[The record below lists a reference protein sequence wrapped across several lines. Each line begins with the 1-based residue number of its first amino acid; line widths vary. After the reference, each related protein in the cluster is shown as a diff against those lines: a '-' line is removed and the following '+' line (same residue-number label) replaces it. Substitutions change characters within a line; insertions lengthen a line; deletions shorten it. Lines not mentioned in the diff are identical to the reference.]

1 MENHIHMVS
10 QGLWFFLFYNL
21 AFASALIVL
30 LYEGH
35 RRQFPM
41 MRWILLLTISWMSF
55 VAGSKM
61 LTYSPAEWKLLV
73 EEFTLPPTD
82 GKNLLGGLIAGT
94 TALIAGKYLLRF
106 RNDFADAFAFA
117 VPLSVA
123 VQRIGC
129 FLHGCC
135 YGTPSG
141 VPWAV
146 SYPAGSPAQIH
157 HHLSG
162 LTAGQDLFSLPVHPV
177 QLYETVGCIFVIF
190 LLTRL
195 SRRLK
200 APGSLMLASLI
211 LFAAQHFIVE
221 FFRDSLAHTSILR
234 TEGPLI
240 QLQWFILLLVAGCSL
255 FLFLRERRFTGK
267 TLIQP
272 RRDIS
277 LSGSFLVFLPVLT
290 VFWLL
295 SEWFTVSEILSLTV
309 LLAVAACFLVRE
321 VLRCWFP
328 GRVYRLVPAAILLGI
343 VIMAQTYPANH
354 ADSTVI
360 HSFKT
365 ISGGFAS
372 GSLYNT
378 HSVGQG
384 EGCDRNS
391 ATGYFKQGY
400 TLGGARYSV
409 TRENTK
415 TGEITSYGVKAMMGQ
430 HKETSLLNDATS
442 RMLIWGLTPFV
453 SYDLRSVAVG
463 AGLHMG
469 NLTAIIENLDK
480 EGQPVIPESGILKM
494 HVYPQFSLRAGPAKW
509 FFADVHIADHFPSAL
524 PGYRYQ
530 FGIGTGFGQTNQSI
544 ARIGLT
550 GPSDQKGGI
559 FDSWL
564 DFNGV
569 YFTGYFPLNNQVVL
583 EPMGVYNFNPGS
595 VSEIN
600 TRNGFQFS
608 LGLGY
613 RFGHTEKTVPVK

>member
-1 MENHIHMVS
+1 MENHIHFVS
-10 QGLWFFLFYNL
+10 QGLWFLLFYNL
-21 AFASALIVL
+21 AFAAALIVL

-61 LTYSPAEWKLLV
+61 LTYTSAEWKLLL

-94 TALIAGKYLLRF
+94 AALIAGKYLLRF

-146 SYPAGSPAQIH
+146 SYPAGSPARIH
-157 HHLSG
+157 HHLSR

-190 LLTRL
+190 LLARL

-211 LFAAQHFIVE
+211 LFAAQHFVVE
-221 FFRDSLAHTSILR
+221 FFRDRLAHTSILR

-240 QLQWFILLLVAGCSL
+240 QLQWFILLLVAGLSL
-255 FLFLRERRFTGK
+255 FLFLREKGFSGK
-267 TLIQP
+267 MLNPPQ
-272 RRDIS
+272 RDIS
-277 LSGSFLVFLPVLT
+277 LAGSFLVFLPVVT
-290 VFWLL
+290 AFWLL
-295 SEWFTVSEILSLTV
+295 RGWFTVSELLSLTV

-321 VLRCWFP
+321 VLRNWFP
-328 GRVYRLVPAAILLGI
+328 GRVYRYVPAAILSGI
-343 VIMAQTYPANH
+343 VIMAQTYPANDP
-354 ADSTVI
+354 DSTVFR
-360 HSFKT
+360 SFKT
-365 ISGGFAS
+365 ISGGLAS

-391 ATGYFKQGY
+391 VTGYFKQGY

-415 TGEITSYGVKAMMGQ
+415 TGEITSYGVKAMAGQ
-430 HKETSLLNDATS
+430 HKETRLINDVTS
-442 RMLIWGLTPFV
+442 SELIWGLTPFY
-453 SYDLRSVAVG
+453 SYDNKWVEVG
-463 AGLHMG
+463 IGLHVG

-480 EGQPVIPESGILKM
+480 EGIPVIPGTGIMKTN
-494 HVYPQFSLRAGPAKW
+494 VYPQFSLRMGPAKW
-509 FFADVHIADHFPSAL
+509 IFAYVHIADHFPSAL

-530 FGIGTGFGQTNQSI
+530 LGIGTGFGQAGHSI
-544 ARIGLT
+544 GRIGLT
-550 GPSDQKGGI
+550 GPSNQKGGL

-564 DFNGV
+564 DFNGL
-569 YFTGYFPLNNQVVL
+569 YFTGYFPLNNQFVL
-583 EPMGVYNFNPGS
+583 EPMGVFNMDPGS
-595 VSEIN
+595 ASEIS
-600 TRNGFQFS
+600 THNGFQFS

-613 RFGHTEKTVPVK
+613 RFGHSEKSVPVK